1 MARIFTGLCNV
12 GAWGCFD
19 EFNRLPENILS
30 AVSQQIQSIQ
40 QSMKMR
46 VPLILNSVQV
56 RLNRRVGLFI
66 TMNPGYAGRSEL
78 PENLKSLFRGVSM
91 SVPDKTLIA
100 EVLLYTKGFKKAEEL
115 SRKLVTFFNRCH
127 EQLSDQA
134 HYDFGLRALKCVIV
148 ASGMIKLSALTSQLS
163 EEDAICDSLFRSVFP
178 KFSAADYL
186 VGNTY
191 EILR

>member
-1 MARIFTGLCNV
+1 
-12 GAWGCFD
+12 
-19 EFNRLPENILS
+19 
-30 AVSQQIQSIQ
+30 
-40 QSMKMR
+40 MKMR

-100 EVLLYTKGFKKAEEL
+100 EVLLCTKSFKKAEEL
-115 SRKLVTFFNRCH
+115 SRKLVTFFNRCK
-127 EQLSDQA
+127 EQLTDEI
-134 HYDFGLRALKCVIV
+134 HYDFGLRALKSVIV
-148 ASGMIKLSALTSQLS
+148 ASGMIKLSALTSHLS
-163 EEDAICDSLFRSVFP
+163 EEDAICDSLVRSVFP
-178 KFSAADYL
+178 KLSAADYL
-186 VGNTY
+186 VGNAY